1 MIHALTTSAVDRLMG
16 SLGRP
21 ITRDFARELVALRAD
36 SFVQARTDELAEKYN
51 EGTLS
56 AESRVGYEKLVGAI
70 HLSGILQSKARPVL
84 FSGGG
89 LDA

>member
-1 MIHALTTSAVDRLMG
+1 MIHAPSTSAVDRLMG
-16 SLGRP
+16 LLGRP

-56 AESRVGYEKLVGAI
+56 AKSRG
-70 HLSGILQSKARPVL
+70 GILQSKARPVL